1 MSSGENTDNDYL
13 IAQELQKELARAAEL
28 HRLDQL
34 DREARHRRES
44 NSVPRVFVE
53 VSDNNRVEEDTT
65 NDLTIAAML
74 QQQLYDDGQHTQ
86 TNRVE
91 EDTTAD
97 WDFAVMVQ
105 RQLNDDGQHTQ
116 SNRVGP
122 SQSNKEE
129 EEDDLELVQ
138 AIRESEETA
147 RVIQQAQIVSA
158 EYSCNCEK
166 CLYWR
171 RAENQCGCFICKL
184 KRTVRIWKT
193 NE

>member
-1 MSSGENTDNDYL
+1 MQSFQFFL
-13 IAQELQKELARAAEL
+13 R
-28 HRLDQL
+28 
-34 DREARHRRES
+34 
-44 NSVPRVFVE
+44 
-53 VSDNNRVEEDTT
+53 
-65 NDLTIAAML
+65 
-74 QQQLYDDGQHTQ
+74 
-86 TNRVE
+86 
-91 EDTTAD
+91 
-97 WDFAVMVQ
+97 DFAVMVQ
-105 RQLNDDGQHTQ
+105 RQLNDEGLQHTQ